1 MGDEKT
7 AGIQRLDQL
16 SSETQRVLEQY
27 KRTME
32 LMSNIMKAMHDMQ
45 KQIIN
50 NMRA

>member
-16 SSETQRVLEQY
+16 SLETQRVMEQY

-32 LMSNIMKAMHDMQ
+32 LLSNIMKSMHDMQ